1 MARTEEMVVIDT
13 KIPDPDSQFRLR
25 PCRCRSENV
34 GYLQI
39 RTGDRKPW
47 AVRCFT
53 CGKTSDMFLVRHD
66 AQIYWNTNM
75 AGRPNN
81 RRVIHN
87 GKV

>member
-1 MARTEEMVVIDT
+1 MARTEEIVVIDT
-13 KIPDPDSQFRLR
+13 KIPDPDSRFRLR
-25 PCRCRSENV
+25 PCSCSSENV

-39 RTGDRKPW
+39 HAGSIKPW

>member
-1 MARTEEMVVIDT
+1 MIGVRKMVVIDT

-25 PCRCRSENV
+25 QCSCSSENV

-39 RTGDRKPW
+39 HAGSIKPW

-66 AQIYWNTNM
+66 AQIFWNTNM
-75 AGRPNN
+75 AVMPNN
-81 RRVIHN
+81 GRMIHN
-87 GKV
+87 GKI

>member
-1 MARTEEMVVIDT
+1 MCDLIVIDT

-25 PCRCRSENV
+25 PCRCSSENV

-39 RTGDRKPW
+39 YVGDLKPW

-53 CGKTSDMFLVRHD
+53 CGKTSDMFPIRHD

-75 AGRPNN
+75 AARPII
-81 RRVIHN
+81 RRAI
-87 GKV
+87 

>member
-25 PCRCRSENV
+25 PCSCSSENV

-39 RTGDRKPW
+39 HAGSIKPW

-53 CGKTSDMFLVRHD
+53 CG
-66 AQIYWNTNM
+66 
-75 AGRPNN
+75 
-81 RRVIHN
+81 
-87 GKV
+87 

>member
-25 PCRCRSENV
+25 PCSCSSE
-34 GYLQI
+34 
-39 RTGDRKPW
+39 